1 MGLNKRKWKKEV
13 GKNNVKEEK
22 NRKKW
27 TVKKENRNR
36 IEEEKEDADKA
47 AFKHPQL
54 MEEIYRVFR
63 VTTLALTKL
72 RVNLW
77 AMYCLK

>member
-27 TVKKENRNR
+27 MVKKENRNR
-36 IEEEKEDADKA
+36 IEEEEEEDADKA
-47 AFKHPQL
+47 AIKHPQL

-72 RVNLW
+72 RVNL
-77 AMYCLK
+77 CLK

>member
-13 GKNNVKEEK
+13 GKNNVKEEE
-22 NRKKW
+22 NGKKW
-27 TVKKENRNR
+27 MVKKENRNR
-36 IEEEKEDADKA
+36 IEEEDADKA
-47 AFKHPQL
+47 AIKHPQL

>member
-27 TVKKENRNR
+27 MVKKENRNR
-36 IEEEKEDADKA
+36 IEEEDADKA

-63 VTTLALTKL
+63 VTTLSLTKL
-72 RVNLW
+72 RVNL
-77 AMYCLK
+77 CLK

>member
-1 MGLNKRKWKKEV
+1 MEKRSRKS
-13 GKNNVKEEK
+13 NVKEEK

-27 TVKKENRNR
+27 MVKKENRNR
-36 IEEEKEDADKA
+36 IEQEEEDADKA

-72 RVNLW
+72 RVNL
-77 AMYCLK
+77 CLK

>member
-1 MGLNKRKWKKEV
+1 MGLNKRKRKKEV
-13 GKNNVKEEK
+13 GKNNIKEEK
-22 NRKKW
+22 NMKKW

-36 IEEEKEDADKA
+36 NEKEDADKA
-47 AFKHPQL
+47 AFKHPQY
-54 MEEIYRVFR
+54 MEEMYRVFR

-77 AMYCLK
+77 AMYCLR